1 MDAFDEIVRL
11 LPQLDSSQLAKL
23 GQRIKALA
31 QFTGNGQGNGD
42 VHPNE
47 SFVLD
52 AIAKTLHND
61 GADYSAISVMRKSAT
76 LKLADG
82 HSFRDKVPGLM
93 EFLNQA
99 HPEFTGQQAILL
111 LGLQFLVLDLRRYG
125 HFVTF
130 KTLMAQIHRVAP
142 ALDAHFPGYAQAGLL
157 RWVTQRREM

>member
-1 MDAFDEIVRL
+1 LDAFNEIVRL
-11 LPQLDSSQLAKL
+11 LPQLDSNQLEQL

-31 QFTGNGQGNGD
+31 QFGGNGNGHD
-42 VHPNE
+42 SDE

-52 AIAKTLHND
+52 AIAETLHTY
-61 GADYSAISVMRKSAT
+61 GADYSAVGVMRKSAT

-82 HSFRDKVPGLM
+82 SSFRGKVPGLM
-93 EFLNQA
+93 QFLNQA
-99 HPEFTGQQAILL
+99 HPEHVGQQALLL
-111 LGLQFLVLDLRRYG
+111 LGLQFLVLELRKHG
-125 HFVTF
+125 NFVTF